1 MPVLLALDV
10 GTTKLCA
17 IALDWPSR
25 RLLAERSCINDA
37 TLGPGEQDA
46 GRITTS
52 ALTLLEQVASDPAV
66 RRGDVAGIGVT
77 GQMHGVVLVDEHDA
91 PASPLVTWQDQRGAV
106 ATTSGRSWAQT
117 LADRLGPQRLA
128 LTGGAPATGYGG
140 VTLLRWAGERRA
152 FHRCRALSIMDYLV
166 LSLCGAATTDPSIA
180 ASWGVADASSGR
192 WVEDVQAVLG
202 EAAGALPTIRPAA
215 SVAGALRATVA
226 TRLGLSPRVPV
237 AVAIG
242 DNQASF
248 IGSVPSIDGTV
259 LFNLGTGG
267 QMSMASSRF
276 ARVPGLETRPLVTGH
291 WLLVG
296 ASLCGGRGYA
306 ILADFFNDVAGS
318 LLNTAVDATKLY
330 EAMNQAALRH
340 LDDTAGL
347 HASTLLSGTRQ
358 DPHQRGAVTGLSPTN
373 FTAGHLCAAFV
384 HGIVDELTAFYRLAH
399 DAGVRAQRLV
409 GSGNAIRRNPAMR
422 LAAER
427 QMGLAMTLPDVQ
439 EEAAVGAAVTAAVA
453 AGLHRW

>member
-1 MPVLLALDV
+1 
-10 GTTKLCA
+10 
-17 IALDWPSR
+17 
-25 RLLAERSCINDA
+25 
-37 TLGPGEQDA
+37 
-46 GRITTS
+46 
-52 ALTLLEQVASDPAV
+52 
-66 RRGDVAGIGVT
+66 
-77 GQMHGVVLVDEHDA
+77 MHGVLLVDRQGL
-91 PASPLVTWQDQRGAV
+91 PLTPLVTWQDQRGAQRQPDG
-106 ATTSGRSWAQT
+106 SPSHAQQ
-117 LADRLGPQRLA
+117 LADELGEAALQRS
-128 LTGGAPATGYGG
+128 GGRPATGYGG
-140 VTLLRWAGERRA
+140 VTLRRWAREQPALLRQA
-152 FHRCRALSIMDYLV
+152 RALSIMDYLV
-166 LSLCGAATTDPSIA
+166 LRLTGRAATDPSIA
-180 ASWGVADASSGR
+180 ASWGVADA
-192 WVEDVQAVLG
+192 
-202 EAAGALPTIRPAA
+202 AAGSWLQQAAAVIGIDAELLPPIAPAA
-215 SVAGALRATVA
+215 SIAGPLLVEVAAD
-226 TRLGLSPRVPV
+226 LGLPTDLPI

-248 IGSVPSIDGTV
+248 IGSVPTIDGAV

-267 QMSMASSRF
+267 QMSMASPRF
-276 ARVPGLETRPLVTGH
+276 VRVPGLETRPLVTGH

-318 LLNTAVDATKLY
+318 LLNTAVDAAKLY

-358 DPHQRGAVTGLSPTN
+358 DPHQRGAITGLSPTN

-399 DAGVRAQRLV
+399 DAGIKAQRLV

-422 LAAER
+422 EAAQR
-427 QMGLAMTLPDVQ
+427 QMGLAMTIPDVQ